1 MAKPVAICCKAPDD
15 QAYAK
20 QTRRLSQERHLEQR
34 EVRESETDR
43 QTDKHKQRNRGRGT
57 WFWKV
62 CEGMREVKV
71 QDVHNSLLPKPS

>member
-43 QTDKHKQRNRGRGT
+43 QTNTNKETEEGALGSGRC
-57 WFWKV
+57 V
-62 CEGMREVKV
+62 RE
-71 QDVHNSLLPKPS
+71 